1 MGGNLVETLIGAVVL
16 VVAVVFLIFA
26 YNRSGVAKVEGYELI
41 ARFDKVD
48 GIRVGSDVL
57 MSGIKVG
64 SVVGQS
70 LDPKT
75 YLAVLRISIAEG
87 IKLPVDSAIK
97 VTSAGLL
104 GDKYLAIDPG
114 GDEETLKP
122 GDAFEYSVG
131 SVDLLDLL
139 GKAIYSTGRGSGAAA
154 PSAESGVGHG
164 G

>member
-16 VVAVVFLIFA
+16 LVAVVFLIFA
-26 YNRSGVAKVEGYELI
+26 YNKAGIAKVEGYELV
-41 ARFDKVD
+41 AKFNKVD

-57 MSGIKVG
+57 MSGIKIG

-70 LDPKT
+70 LDPES

-87 IKLPVDSAIK
+87 IALPADSAIK

-114 GDEETLKP
+114 ADEQMLKP
-122 GDAFEYSVG
+122 GEAFEYSVG

-139 GKAIYSTGRGSGAAA
+139 GKAIYSTGGGAGSGAA
-154 PSAESGVGHG
+154 PGIESGSG